1 MKQRTRHHITSNVTA
16 EHHIV
21 QHHCGT
27 IHCTLL
33 SVLGALPI
41 PSRIPRPVLG
51 ADKAPEERGN
61 WHKKPCDQSSTNH
74 EANSIA
80 KNMFCIVSA
89 HVPAK
94 EAHGERALQLRDQ
107 HNQQLQS
114 ESCMGQQFWPISAF
128 NKVNATGGHK
138 QSTLVGSSTKASGT
152 N

>member
-1 MKQRTRHHITSNVTA
+1 M
-16 EHHIV
+16 
-21 QHHCGT
+21 
-27 IHCTLL
+27 
-33 SVLGALPI
+33 

-51 ADKAPEERGN
+51 ADRAPEERGN
-61 WHKKPCDQSSTNH
+61 WHKKPCDQNSTNH

-80 KNMFCIVSA
+80 QNIFCTGSA

-114 ESCMGQQFWPISAF
+114 DSCMGQQFCPNSAF

-138 QSTLVGSSTKASGT
+138 GSTLVGNSTKASGT